1 MEKSHILS
9 ANTVVITSLKS
20 CAPLKE
26 DHIDGRQGCVL
37 ALSLEDL
44 AAARSLLSFSFIE
57 TPLSVPPFLLE
68 KSLSSCC
75 VALKKE
81 TETLYAVSD

>member
-9 ANTVVITSLKS
+9 ANTMVITSLKS

-26 DHIDGRQGCVL
+26 DHTDEREGCVL

-57 TPLSVPPFLLE
+57 IPLSVPPFLSE

-75 VALKKE
+75 VALMKE
-81 TETLYAVSD
+81 IETLYSV